1 MDSTNNPKDYRF
13 QRILQEAA
21 AYRTLRQVF
30 DTLSDDGD
38 NKDRDAVRPQPPDD
52 VNRGSE

>member
-1 MDSTNNPKDYRF
+1 MDSIGPKDYRF

-30 DTLSDDGD
+30 DALPQD
-38 NKDRDAVRPQPPDD
+38 KDSKDQVTVGRDLGP
-52 VNRGSE
+52 GEK